1 MIIFIFIVLFAGLSN
16 SETLSIID
24 ETIRMQ
30 NASDGSSS
38 PTNEHLAVIQGN
50 VFIAANIREFQPV
63 VSKNKGQKWTFL
75 STM

>member
-50 VFIAANIREFQPV
+50 VFNFSIAANIREFQPII
-63 VSKNKGQKWTFL
+63 SKE
-75 STM
+75 